1 MRVKIILAL
10 LFFLIACNNSIHK
23 KEIDNDKVS
32 GQLTGV
38 DTKPLAERANLF
50 YEESNYQ
57 KAIDCYDSLIALDS
71 TKGGYYFKRGYCK
84 SSLLNNPQ
92 GAIADYKK
100 AIERNYSE
108 KKTAYL
114 NLGVEYWIVLRKPDS
129 AIYFYNECL
138 KLDPNNE
145 KAKQQRAEAMED
157 LKN

>member
-1 MRVKIILAL
+1 MRVKTILGL
-10 LFFLIACNNSIHK
+10 LVFLVACNNSNQQ
-23 KEIDNDKVS
+23 KEINNDKAG
-32 GQLTGV
+32 GQQTGV
-38 DTKPLAERANLF
+38 DTKALAERANLF
-50 YEESNYQ
+50 YEESKYQ

-84 SSLLNNPQ
+84 SSLLNNPH

-108 KKTAYL
+108 KKIAYL

-129 AIYFYNECL
+129 AIYYYNECL

-145 KAKQQRAEAMED
+145 KANQQRADAMED